1 MKFKAVVFDLD
12 GTLLDT
18 LEDLADSMNSVLAKR
33 NYPIHEVNAYK
44 YFVGNGMRILVQRT
58 FPLDKRDYVC
68 VEDGLSAMRK
78 EYGNRWNNKTKPYKG
93 IAEMLNAL
101 VGKGIKITVLS
112 NKADDFTKLM
122 VQKLLPDWNFE
133 LVFGERK
140 GVPIKPDPSGA
151 LEIAQRLGILPQ
163 ECLYLGDTGVDMK
176 TAVSAGMYP
185 VGVLWGFRKAE
196 ELAENGARMLI
207 TNPAAVLDLLR

>member
-18 LEDLADSMNSVLAKR
+18 LDDLADSMNSVLAGQ
-33 NYPIHEVNAYK
+33 NYPTHDVEAYK
-44 YFVGNGMRILVQRT
+44 YFVGNGMRNLVERT
-58 FPLDKRDYVC
+58 FPEDKRDNANI
-68 VEDGLSAMRK
+68 DRGLAAMRA
-78 EYGNRWNNKTKPYKG
+78 EYANRWNNKTKPYAG
-93 IAEMLNAL
+93 IAELLDAL
-101 VGKGIKITVLS
+101 VGNGLKVAVLS

-122 VQKLLPDWNFE
+122 VHNLLPDWNFE

-140 GVPIKPDPSGA
+140 GIPKKPDPSGA
-151 LEIAQRLGILPQ
+151 MEIARTLGVQPR

-196 ELAENGARMLI
+196 ELVENGARVLI
-207 TNPAAVLDLLR
+207 DKPIRLIDLL